1 MWIAHGNVTSENSLA
16 VLQNVKDT
24 IMQASSCPPRYVSK
38 KNENIHPFKNVCT
51 GVPSSVT
58 HNSPKVE
65 SIQMS
70 ISWLVNKMCYTH
82 TLEYY
87 SAIRSKEILLHSVTW
102 KNLENII
109 LSEEDRHKEHILF
122 ESIYVKGAEQ
132 ANLYT
137 EKDNCLGIGVRWGT
151 EIIC

>member
-1 MWIAHGNVTSENSLA
+1 MGNSLA

-24 IMQASSCPPRYVSK
+24 LIMQASSCTPRYVSK
-38 KNENIHPFKNVCT
+38 KNENIHPLKNVCT
-51 GVPSSVT
+51 GVPSSVI

-70 ISWLVNKMCYTH
+70 ISWLVNKMCYIH

-87 SAIRSKEILLHSVTW
+87 LAIKRKEILLHSVTW

-122 ESIYVKGAEQ
+122 DSIYIKGAEQ

-137 EKDNCLGIGVRWGT
+137 EKDNNCLGIGVRWGMG
-151 EIIC
+151 INC